1 MSRPQTNK
9 DGSKFTISAAVIV
22 VGKGG
27 VWWYGGTGGFGLSG
41 PSCIWPFCPPGGGGD
56 SGGSGSG
63 KNPNDPDTPGSKEDP
78 SDPDEE
84 DDNKST
90 KLTSTE
96 KTSTEK
102 KSTESACTRTSI
114 VSDCSDLCST
124 PTGASTLKCSK
135 TCYSAQKGCG
145 VTGTT
150 IASTV
155 SATATGSQCVGPKPP
170 GSTKPRRNYVD
181 QVLGLSSLHLRKRT
195 LKTPESYGD
204 SLEEVRGE
212 PALESLDVNITKRTL
227 PKPQDPPWNGDN
239 GAFLVAEYGRATIL
253 NNNGNSGVATVAG
266 DDWVFFNY
274 AFNVGV
280 GDMFGCTAIIVASY
294 TGVWI
299 AHIWE
304 IFGFRQA
311 PFVEPPPA
319 RTPANAQYFQQ
330 HVLNAIRNGANVGG
344 AIDVA
349 GLQGLTGQHGPFT
362 ADQKPI
368 VVIVTPSDAT
378 GSQSAYKYTPEI
390 QELQTLLGQLFP
402 GATTVT
408 KTYIPNMAQA
418 NNQANNPN
426 GKLLLQ
432 YDPFEAIVPD
442 PNNACNV
449 LQQCTFRI
457 WFESQPLWLWQRQ
470 WAANAAQA
478 IPNFAGNAGAAG
490 GGGGGAKAKRAGSDQ
505 CALPSSLIQAS
516 FQKPAAGDHLPTS
529 VPDYPSS
536 TIWAHIGTTSPTGT
550 GHKTTTSPSGTG
562 HKATTSPTGTGHKST
577 ITSAPGPKPTCMAD
591 GAPWMSP
598 TSYCDCGASAVY
610 PTLPPKNGVTTANC
624 DYKTLPA
631 STIKPIST
639 GTAPTNKPG
648 VGGVPACHLEIASEQ
663 GLPPGS
669 HNFCDCGGVTA
680 PVLVTTTAGTA
691 SSNCDY
697 STQPTSGYNPIPP
710 SDRITTTTPSPTK
723 TAEPTIGTFVC
734 HNNQGCLADVQAGHV
749 DTTSE
754 YFETT
759 ELPNGNMTSQSGN
772 VTQVFH
778 PGQVTY
784 VMNVG
789 WIPGCKDFESQD
801 PGGTYQ
807 LSNGWSIDS
816 GTILTQCYS
825 NCKHFLYLLTSLFLS
840 HNFRSH

>member
-9 DGSKFTISAAVIV
+9 DGSKFTISAAIII

-27 VWWYGGTGGFGLSG
+27 VWWYGGTGGFGLTG
-41 PSCIWPFCPPGGGGD
+41 PSCLWPFCPPGGGGD

-63 KNPNDPDTPGSKEDP
+63 KDPKDPDTPGSSEEP

-90 KLTSTE
+90 KTT
-96 KTSTEK
+96 T
-102 KSTESACTRTSI
+102 TESTCTRTST

-124 PTGASTLKCSK
+124 PTGASTLSCSK
-135 TCYSAQKGCG
+135 TCYSTQKGCS

-150 IASTV
+150 TTSTV

-170 GSTKPRRNYVD
+170 GLTKPRRDYID
-181 QVLGLSSLHLRKRT
+181 KVLGFFSHHLKKRT

-204 SLEEVRGE
+204 SLEEVLGQ
-212 PALESLDVNITKRTL
+212 PALELLEVNITRRTL
-227 PKPQDPPWNGDN
+227 PQPQNPPWNGN
-239 GAFLVAEYGRATIL
+239 VGAFLVAEYGRGIIV
-253 NNNGNSGVATVAG
+253 NNYGDSGVATVAG
-266 DDWVFFNY
+266 QTWRFFDS

-294 TGVWI
+294 SGMWI
-299 AHIWE
+299 SHIWE

-311 PFVEPPPA
+311 QYAGNVPPA
-319 RTPANAQYFQQ
+319 RTPQNIQIFQQ
-330 HVLNAIRNGANVGG
+330 NVLNAIQNGANIGNAV
-344 AIDVA
+344 DVV
-349 GLQGLTGQHGPFT
+349 GLQGLTAQHGPFA

-368 VVIVTPSDAT
+368 AVIVTPSDGT
-378 GSQSAYKYTPEI
+378 GSQSAYRYAPEV
-390 QELQTLLGQLFP
+390 QELQNLLGQLLP
-402 GATTVT
+402 GSTTVT
-408 KTYIPNMAQA
+408 RTYIPNLAQA
-418 NNQANNPN
+418 NNQPGNPN

-432 YDPFEAIVPD
+432 YDPFEAIVQD
-442 PNNACNV
+442 PTNACNV
-449 LQQCTFRI
+449 VQQCTFRI
-457 WFESQPLWLWQRQ
+457 WFETQPLYLWQRQ
-470 WAANAAQA
+470 WAANAVQA
-478 IPNFAGNAGAAG
+478 IPNFAGNAGPA

-505 CALPSSLIQAS
+505 CTLPSSLIQAS
-516 FQKPAAGDHLPTS
+516 FQKPTAGDQLPTS

-536 TIWAHIGTTSPTGT
+536 TIWAHIGTTSPTGN
-550 GHKTTTSPSGTG
+550 GHKT
-562 HKATTSPTGTGHKST
+562 TTSPTGTGHKST

-598 TSYCDCGASAVY
+598 TSYCDCGASAHY
-610 PTLPPKNGVTTANC
+610 PTLPPKSGVTTANC

-631 STIKPIST
+631 STIKPVST

-697 STQPTSGYNPIPP
+697 STQPTSGYNPIPV
-710 SDRITTTTPSPTK
+710 SDRTTTTTTSK
-723 TAEPTIGTFVC
+723 TAEPTIGTLVC
-734 HNNQGCLADVQAGHV
+734 HTNQGCLADVQASHV
-749 DTTSE
+749 DTTSQL
-754 YFETT
+754 FEST
-759 ELPNGNMTSQSGN
+759 ELPNFNLTSQYPGN
-772 VTQVFH
+772 ITQVLR

-789 WIPGCKDFESQD
+789 WIPGCNDFKSQD

-807 LSNGWSIDS
+807 LPNHWSLDS
-816 GTILTQCYS
+816 GTILIDCYS
-825 NCKHFLYLLTSLFLS
+825 NCKLF
-840 HNFRSH
+840 